1 MTAASRVP
9 SRSGLCLVPVGV
21 LLAAVLLPG
30 CAMQREYVRRGQLLD
45 SLAVRVAR
53 VESEQATARE
63 DLTTLRADVLTQL
76 EQSVERLDQLNA
88 RFDETGDR
96 LDRISLRLGLG
107 RGNLTPRP
115 QPAETTDDA
124 PRTQPEPKPRT
135 EPDLP
140 VEVDAVVDSGPNPQR
155 MYDAAYYDFTRGKY
169 EVAVAGFEEFIRQF
183 PDSDNAD
190 NARYWVGECFYSMGD
205 FGRAETEF
213 GRVLSDYPDG
223 NKVPA
228 AAYKLGMVGLAQGRP
243 ADARRAFAEVVA
255 KYPGT
260 NEARLAADRLQ
271 AMEQ

>member
-1 MTAASRVP
+1 MAASRIL
-9 SRSGLCLVPVGV
+9 SRAGLCLVPAGV

-53 VESEQATARE
+53 VESEQAIARE

-96 LDRISLRLGLG
+96 LDRIGLRLGLG
-107 RGNLTPRP
+107 RGNLTPQT
-115 QPAETTDDA
+115 QPAETSDDA
-124 PRTQPEPKPRT
+124 ERPQPEARTQPEAAQPA
-135 EPDLP
+135 EA
-140 VEVDAVVDSGPNPQR
+140 DAVVDSGPNPQK

-169 EVAVAGFEEFIRQF
+169 EIAVAGFEDFIRQF
-183 PDSDNAD
+183 PDSDNSD
-190 NARYWVGECFYSMGD
+190 NARYWVGECYYSMGD

-213 GRVLSDYPDG
+213 GRVLSEYPDG

-228 AAYKLGMVGLAQGRP
+228 AAYKLGMVSLAQSRP
-243 ADARRAFAEVVA
+243 ADARRAFGEVVA

-260 NEARLAADRLQ
+260 NEARLAADRLR